1 VLNPQAILVVDDDD
15 LLAGMVA
22 ELLTREGYRVWTA
35 RNGLQG
41 YASYYQHEAQ
51 TVLTDI
57 EMPQLNGFE
66 MMRCIRAINAS
77 ARTIY
82 MSGAPEQYRRI
93 LEKEAQ
99 RFGAGVLRK
108 PFAGTDLLKL
118 ISSSAEKMK
127 PASPR
132 SPDQKKACLEIGG
145 IT

>member
-1 VLNPQAILVVDDDD
+1 MLSPQAILVVDDDD

-41 YASYYQHEAQ
+41 YASYYQHQAQ

-57 EMPQLNGFE
+57 EMPQLDGFE

-82 MSGAPEQYRRI
+82 MSGAPEQYRRT

-99 RFGAGVLRK
+99 RFGAAVLRK
-108 PFAGTDLLKL
+108 PFAGMDLLKL

-132 SPDQKKACLEIGG
+132 SPDQKKLVWKLAV
-145 IT
+145 